1 VSLPEVVA
9 PAEQPDGA
17 PDRFPLSNQQQ
28 LFCGD
33 AGAFGP
39 RFIVTKALRIT
50 GPLDVAALQA
60 ALDDVVIR
68 HEMLRT
74 IVVQDG
80 QPPYQRVYPP
90 SKVPLEVRQLAAE
103 PGRSRDEQAEDLLA
117 EAESGSINVEELPM
131 LRAVLARFD
140 DRDSVLSLLTHHSAC
155 DGWSL
160 HLVVR
165 DLAACYAART
175 GERPLSLPPV
185 TQYREYAEW
194 QLRNA
199 TGPEAE
205 RNLAFWREQLG
216 DAGVFTLPTDRPVQP
231 VHTQDYRYCGMLLSV
246 EQAAAIAQL
255 AKSARCSGFMVMLA
269 AFNVLAHRISG
280 STDPVIST
288 IIHGRGQPQ
297 FKDTVGLFLNFM
309 PLRTDLAG
317 CASFRD
323 VLIRTRN
330 TCLEGYAHERPIQ
343 QLDQEIPT
351 LMAPLADPA
360 NCDLIFG
367 YFESPFASLGLDGL
381 TEVFRIS
388 EGTST
393 VIRKERISEQVPSG
407 AAWSIGALVNGEI
420 RGGLQ
425 YNPDEFDD
433 STAEGWV
440 SDYLRIV
447 TAALADP
454 DGDWSA
460 LGDPAGP
467 SGLTLGK

>member
-1 VSLPEVVA
+1 MSLPEVVA

-50 GPLDVAALQA
+50 GPLEVAALQA
-60 ALDDVVIR
+60 ALDDVVVR
-68 HEMLRT
+68 HETLRT
-74 IVVQDG
+74 IVVRDS

-90 SKVPLEVRQLAAE
+90 SRVPLEVRQLAAE
-103 PGRSRDEQAEDLLA
+103 SGRSRDEQAEDILA
-117 EAESGSINVEELPM
+117 EAELGSINVEELPM

-199 TGPEAE
+199 AGPEAE

-231 VHTQDYRYCGMLLSV
+231 VHSQDYRSDNAMLSV
-246 EQAAAIAQL
+246 EQAAAITQL

-280 STDPVIST
+280 STAPVINT

-317 CASFRD
+317 CTSFRD
-323 VLIRTRN
+323 VLKSTRN
-330 TCLEGYAHERPIQ
+330 TCLNAYAHELPIEH
-343 QLDQEIPT
+343 LDREIPT

-367 YFESPFASLGLDGL
+367 YFESPFADGL
-381 TEVFRIS
+381 AEAFRIS
-388 EGTST
+388 ERTST
-393 VIRKERISEQVPSG
+393 VIRKERISEQMPSG
-407 AAWSIGALVNGEI
+407 AAWSIGALASGEI

-425 YNPDEFDD
+425 FNPEEFDD
-433 STAEGWV
+433 STAHRWV
-440 SDYLRIV
+440 SDYARIV

-460 LGDPAGP
+460 LGDVAGHTAVTQ
-467 SGLTLGK
+467 SK